1 MNVLLAVDSLFSVSE
16 ELDALLILLA
26 EDLCLAALYE
36 DLERFLE

>member
-26 EDLCLAALYE
+26 EDLGLAALYE